1 MSSILYLVAGL
12 LILVLGGE
20 FLVKG
25 SVALAVKMKV
35 SMVVIGL
42 TVVSFAT
49 SAPEL
54 LVSVYAAL
62 SEHPDMALGN
72 VIGSNIA
79 NISLVLGL
87 TALIFPLGFQKRMY
101 TVDVPLM
108 LFASALLGIF
118 LYNDYSLQA
127 WEGIIFVV
135 LLIIMTFMMIRNSR
149 KEQKASGELLEV
161 GMKMSKILLFLL
173 IGGACLYFGSRLL
186 VDGATVLARN
196 MGVSERVISVSIIAF
211 GTSVPELSASII
223 AALKK
228 EKELSIGNLI
238 GSNIFNI
245 FAVLGITSIIHPIT
259 IVDPGLL
266 SNDIWWMF
274 GIALAMY
281 PLMFL
286 FRKRQIGRVE
296 GFLLFATYITYM
308 ILLF

>member
-1 MSSILYLVAGL
+1 
-12 LILVLGGE
+12 
-20 FLVKG
+20 LVKG
-25 SVALAVKMKV
+25 SVGLAVKMKV

-54 LVSVYAAL
+54 IVSVYAAL
-62 SEHPDMALGN
+62 SDHPDIALGN

-118 LYNDYSLQA
+118 LYNDYTLRT
-127 WEGIIFVV
+127 WEGITFVV
-135 LLIIMTFMMIRNSR
+135 LLSIMTYMMIRNSR
-149 KEQKASGELLEV
+149 KEQKANGVVLEV
-161 GMKMSKILLFLL
+161 SMKMSKILLFLL
-173 IGGACLYFGSRLL
+173 IGGACLYLGSHLL

-211 GTSVPELSASII
+211 GTSVPELAASII

-228 EKELSIGNLI
+228 EKDLSIGNLI

-245 FAVLGITSIIHPIT
+245 FAVLGITSIIHPIS
-259 IVDPGLL
+259 IVDPVLL

-286 FRKRQIGRVE
+286 FSKRQIGRVE

-308 ILLF
+308 SFLF